1 MSIND
6 EPYPNE
12 DEHPI
17 THQELHTEG
26 LDIEEEEEKAM
37 KDHHPTPNRPSGRR
51 EP

>member
-6 EPYPNE
+6 EPGE

-17 THQELHTEG
+17 THEELRDEG
-26 LDIEEEEEKAM
+26 LEIEQEEETEMDK
-37 KDHHPTPNRPSGRR
+37 HHPTPNRPSGRR